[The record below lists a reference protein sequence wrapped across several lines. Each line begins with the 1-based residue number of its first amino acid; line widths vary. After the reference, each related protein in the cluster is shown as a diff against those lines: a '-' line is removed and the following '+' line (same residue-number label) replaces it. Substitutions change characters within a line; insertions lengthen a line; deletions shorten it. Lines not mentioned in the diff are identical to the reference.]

1 MVLPSVADVVV
12 YATTAGA
19 AGAAG
24 AAAGA
29 WALRRWRGLPRGLA
43 RGLSRGPSLGP
54 SRGPSVGPSRG
65 SSLGHSRGPSLGLS
79 FGLARGFPRRL
90 PADAA
95 EQAAFA
101 ALHLIARASP
111 PLRAGLT
118 EDSARKAA
126 RRLRSLLGAE
136 AVALVAVLPPD
147 DDDLDDL
154 DGPDEDGPGDGH
166 HRVPAAPR
174 LLAWDGAGRGT
185 HAAEAVREALPVLAS
200 GRPRVLAPEMMG
212 CREPRCPVQ
221 VAMVAPL
228 TIEGRVEGTLT
239 VYWRSPST
247 ARVRAVGEAA
257 RLVTGQLELAGLDN
271 ARIRLAEAEMRA
283 LRAQISPHF
292 VYNSLTTIASFVRT
306 DPDRARA
313 LLLDFADFARYS
325 FRNARDF
332 TTLADELR
340 SIDRYLLLERA
351 RFGERLQFRVD
362 IAPEVLPVAV
372 PFLALQPLVENAI
385 RHGME
390 GAGDAFHISI
400 VARDSGAEAAISVE
414 DDGVGMDPERLQE
427 ILSAPLGRP
436 GPTGWGS
443 VATRGHP
450 GGGAGIGLANVDE
463 RMRQVYGDEY
473 GLTVETA
480 LGAGTKVNLR
490 VPKYRPG
497 VFPD

>member
-1 MVLPSVADVVV
+1 MVIPSVADAVAS
-12 YATTAGA
+12 ATA

-24 AAAGA
+24 VG
-29 WALRRWRGLPRGLA
+29 ALRRRLP
-43 RGLSRGPSLGP
+43 P
-54 SRGPSVGPSRG
+54 
-65 SSLGHSRGPSLGLS
+65 
-79 FGLARGFPRRL
+79 PRRAH
-90 PADAA
+90 ADPGEA
-95 EQAAFA
+95 AAFA
-101 ALHLIARASP
+101 ALHLVARAAPS
-111 PLRAGLT
+111 LRAGLT
-118 EDSARKAA
+118 EDAARPAA
-126 RRLRSLLGAE
+126 RRLRALLGAE
-136 AVALVAVLPPD
+136 AVALVAVRPPA
-147 DDDLDDL
+147 
-154 DGPDEDGPGDGH
+154 GPDGGAGPGEGAGRD
-166 HRVPAAPR
+166 APR
-174 LLAWDGAGRGT
+174 LLAWDGAGRGA
-185 HAAEAVREALPVLAS
+185 HAADAVGHVLPVLAS
-200 GRPRVLAPEMMG
+200 ARPRVIAPEVLACGSAG
-212 CREPRCPVQ
+212 CRVRA
-221 VAMVAPL
+221 AMVAPL
-228 TIEGRVEGTLT
+228 TVEGRVEGALAA
-239 VYWRSPST
+239 YWEGPSA

-257 RLVTGQLELAGLDN
+257 RLVTGQLELAGLDS
-271 ARIRLAEAEMRA
+271 ARVRLAEAERRA

-306 DPDRARA
+306 DPDRARG

-325 FRNARDF
+325 FRNPRDF

-340 SIDRYLLLERA
+340 SLDRYLLLERA
-351 RFGERLQFRVD
+351 RFGDRLRCRVE

-385 RHGME
+385 RHGM
-390 GAGDAFHISI
+390 AGEREAFHISI

-443 VATRGHP
+443 VVTRARQD
-450 GGGAGIGLANVDE
+450 GGPGIGLANVDE

>member
-1 MVLPSVADVVV
+1 MVLPSVAAVVGC
-12 YATTAGA
+12 ATTAC
-19 AGAAG
+19 

-29 WALRRWRGLPRGLA
+29 WALRRRLGLPRDLRRDLPRGFPRPRGLLRGLPRGRA
-43 RGLSRGPSLGP
+43 RGL
-54 SRGPSVGPSRG
+54 
-65 SSLGHSRGPSLGLS
+65 
-79 FGLARGFPRRL
+79 PRRA
-90 PADAA
+90 PGDAA
-95 EQAAFA
+95 EKATFA

-111 PLRAGLT
+111 PLRGGLT
-118 EDSARKAA
+118 EDSARTAA
-126 RRLRSLLGAE
+126 RRLRPLLGAE
-136 AVALVAVLPPD
+136 AVALVGVLPPEEGFD
-147 DDDLDDL
+147 AP
-154 DGPDEDGPGDGH
+154 GVPGDGESGH
-166 HRVPAAPR
+166 VPAMPR
-174 LLAWDGAGRGT
+174 LLAWDGAGRGA
-185 HAAEAVREALPVLAS
+185 HAPRAVRDALPVLAS
-200 GRPRVLAPEMMG
+200 GRPRVVAPELLG
-212 CREPRCPVQ
+212 CRDPRCPVQ

-228 TIEGRVEGTLT
+228 TVEGHVEGAMT
-239 VYWRSPST
+239 VYWRTPST

-257 RLVTGQLELAGLDN
+257 RLVTGQLELAGLDDT
-271 ARIRLAEAEMRA
+271 RLRLAEAELRA

-306 DPDRARA
+306 DPERARA

-325 FRNARDF
+325 FRNPRDF

-351 RFGERLQFRVD
+351 RFGDRLKVRVE

-372 PFLALQPLVENAI
+372 PFLALQPLVENAV
-385 RHGME
+385 RHGMAD
-390 GAGDAFHISI
+390 AGGVFHISI

-414 DDGVGMDPERLQE
+414 DDGVGMDPERLRE

-436 GPTGWGS
+436 GPVGWGS
-443 VATRGHP
+443 VAARARRGDC
-450 GGGAGIGLANVDE
+450 GAGIGLANVDE

-480 LGAGTKVNLR
+480 LGAGTKVSLR

>member
-1 MVLPSVADVVV
+1 MVLPSVVDVVAC
-12 YATTAGA
+12 ATA

-29 WALRRWRGLPRGLA
+29 WALRRWRGLPPGVARRPPRGLPRGVARGLA
-43 RGLSRGPSLGP
+43 RGLPRGVA
-54 SRGPSVGPSRG
+54 R
-65 SSLGHSRGPSLGLS
+65 
-79 FGLARGFPRRL
+79 GLARGRSRGLPRRP

-101 ALHLIARASP
+101 TLHLITRASP

-136 AVALVAVLPPD
+136 AVALVAVLPPSD
-147 DDDLDDL
+147 DELDDLDD
-154 DGPDEDGPGDGH
+154 DHPDDDH
-166 HRVPAAPR
+166 QRVPAAPR
-174 LLAWDGAGRGT
+174 LLAWDGAAHDA
-185 HAAEAVREALPVLAS
+185 HAAEAVRDALPVLAS
-200 GRPRVLAPEMMG
+200 GRPRVIAPELMG
-212 CREPRCPVQ
+212 CRDPLCPVQ

-228 TIEGRVEGTLT
+228 TVEGRVEGTLT
-239 VYWRSPST
+239 VYWRSPSA

-306 DPDRARA
+306 DPERARA

-325 FRNARDF
+325 FRNPRDF

-385 RHGME
+385 RHGMQ
-390 GAGDAFHISI
+390 GAGGAFHISI

-443 VATRGHP
+443 VATRARRP
-450 GGGAGIGLANVDE
+450 GGDAGIGLANVDE
-463 RMRQVYGDEY
+463 RLRQVYGDEY

>member
-1 MVLPSVADVVV
+1 MFLPSVATV
-12 YATTAGA
+12 ATSATA
-19 AGAAG
+19 AGATVA
-24 AAAGA
+24 A
-29 WALRRWRGLPRGLA
+29 WALSRWLGLQRGLPRGL
-43 RGLSRGPSLGP
+43 
-54 SRGPSVGPSRG
+54 
-65 SSLGHSRGPSLGLS
+65 
-79 FGLARGFPRRL
+79 PRRV

-95 EQAAFA
+95 EKATFA

-118 EDSARKAA
+118 EGSARTAA
-126 RRLRSLLGAE
+126 RRIRTLLGAE
-136 AVALVAVLPPD
+136 AVALVGVLPPD
-147 DDDLDDL
+147 ADLHDL
-154 DGPDEDGPGDGH
+154 HSAYDPHSSHDAHSSHDPLGDLLGDGDPR
-166 HRVPAAPR
+166 RVPAVPR
-174 LLAWDGAGRGT
+174 LLAWDGAGRRG
-185 HAAEAVREALPVLAS
+185 HAVGALQDALPVLAS
-200 GRPRVLAPEMMG
+200 GRPRVLAPERLG
-212 CREPRCPVQ
+212 CRDPRCPVR

-228 TIEGRVEGTLT
+228 TVEGRVEGTMG

-257 RLVTGQLELAGLDN
+257 RLVTGQLDLAGLDDT
-271 ARIRLAEAEMRA
+271 RLRLAEAELRA

-306 DPDRARA
+306 DPEHARA

-325 FRNARDF
+325 LRNPRDF

-351 RFGERLQFRVD
+351 RFGDRLRFRVE

-372 PFLALQPLVENAI
+372 PFLALQPLVENAV
-385 RHGME
+385 RHGMA
-390 GAGDAFHISI
+390 GAGEVFHLTIL
-400 VARDSGAEAAISVE
+400 ARDSGAEAAISVE

-436 GPTGWGS
+436 GPVGWGS
-443 VATRGHP
+443 VAPRARRRGC
-450 GGGAGIGLANVDE
+450 GAGIGLANVDE

>member
-1 MVLPSVADVVV
+1 MVLPSVVVLGV
-12 YATTAGA
+12 CFC
-19 AGAAG
+19 AAG
-24 AAAGA
+24 AAA
-29 WALRRWRGLPRGLA
+29 LRRPR
-43 RGLSRGPSLGP
+43 PP
-54 SRGPSVGPSRG
+54 SR
-65 SSLGHSRGPSLGLS
+65 
-79 FGLARGFPRRL
+79 RRA
-90 PADAA
+90 PADPAG
-95 EQAAFA
+95 EAAFA
-101 ALHLIARASP
+101 ALHTIARAAP
-111 PLRAGLT
+111 ALRAGLNR
-118 EDSARKAA
+118 DSARKTA
-126 RRLRSLLGAE
+126 RHLRTLLGAE
-136 AVALVAVLPPD
+136 AVALVAARPCVPD
-147 DDDLDDL
+147 DPDDLDDL
-154 DGPDEDGPGDGH
+154 DGESGDGYGDGYGDYGEGFDDAFDDDDLDG
-166 HRVPAAPR
+166 AAGDLRDEENGGQDAGR
-174 LLAWDGAGRGT
+174 LLAWDGEGRDRHAGR
-185 HAAEAVREALPVLAS
+185 AVRDALAVFAS
-200 GRPRVLAPEMMG
+200 GRPRVITPDQLPCPDAG
-212 CREPRCPVQ
+212 CPIR

-228 TIEGRVEGTLT
+228 TIEGRVEGALAA
-239 VYWRSPST
+239 YWTAPSA

-257 RLVTGQLELAGLDN
+257 RWVTGQLELAELDSV
-271 ARIRLAEAEMRA
+271 RIRLAEAEMRA

-306 DPDRARA
+306 DPERARA

-325 FRNARDF
+325 FRNPRDF

-351 RFGERLQFRVD
+351 RFGERLQFSVEV
-362 IAPEVLPVAV
+362 APEVLPVAV

-385 RHGME
+385 RHGMQ
-390 GAGDAFHISI
+390 GARKDFHISI

-443 VATRGHP
+443 VASRGRR
-450 GGGAGIGLANVDE
+450 GGAGIGLANVDE
-463 RMRQVYGDEY
+463 RLRQVYGDEY

>member
-1 MVLPSVADVVV
+1 MDLPSVVDV
-12 YATTAGA
+12 A
-19 AGAAG
+19 ACAAAG
-24 AAAGA
+24 AAAGTA
-29 WALRRWRGLPRGLA
+29 AGACVLRRRSASLR
-43 RGLSRGPSLGP
+43 SRSGGPAG
-54 SRGPSVGPSRG
+54 
-65 SSLGHSRGPSLGLS
+65 
-79 FGLARGFPRRL
+79 
-90 PADAA
+90 
-95 EQAAFA
+95 EAAFA
-101 ALHLIARASP
+101 ALHTITRASP
-111 PLRAGLT
+111 PLRAGLGP
-118 EDSARKAA
+118 ESAQKAA
-126 RRLRSLLGAE
+126 RHLRALLGAE
-136 AVALVAVLPPD
+136 AVALIGLWAPQAEGDPCGVDSGGGDPGALHGADGAGGADGGPP
-147 DDDLDDL
+147 
-154 DGPDEDGPGDGH
+154 GPSRASGASEWTDASG
-166 HRVPAAPR
+166 RVDAADVGGSAAGR
-174 LLAWDGAGRGT
+174 LLAWDGLGGGA
-185 HAAEAVREALPVLAS
+185 HIAEAVEHALPVLAS
-200 GRPRVLAPEMMG
+200 GRPRVIAQDRLPCAD
-212 CREPRCPVQ
+212 PRCRVR

-228 TIEGRVEGTLT
+228 TVEGRVEGALAA
-239 VYWRSPST
+239 YWPGPSA

-257 RLVTGQLELAGLDN
+257 RWVTGQLELAELDSV
-271 ARIRLAEAEMRA
+271 RIRLAEAEMRA

-306 DPDRARA
+306 DPGRARE

-325 FRNARDF
+325 FRNPRDF

-351 RFGERLQFRVD
+351 RFGERLQFSVEV
-362 IAPEVLPVAV
+362 APEVLPVAV

-390 GAGDAFHISI
+390 GAREAFHISI

-443 VATRGHP
+443 VAARGRRDR
-450 GGGAGIGLANVDE
+450 GCAGIGLANVDE

-480 LGAGTKVNLR
+480 LGAGTKVKLR

>member
-1 MVLPSVADVVV
+1 
-12 YATTAGA
+12 
-19 AGAAG
+19 
-24 AAAGA
+24 
-29 WALRRWRGLPRGLA
+29 
-43 RGLSRGPSLGP
+43 
-54 SRGPSVGPSRG
+54 
-65 SSLGHSRGPSLGLS
+65 
-79 FGLARGFPRRL
+79 
-90 PADAA
+90 
-95 EQAAFA
+95 
-101 ALHLIARASP
+101 
-111 PLRAGLT
+111 
-118 EDSARKAA
+118 
-126 RRLRSLLGAE
+126 
-136 AVALVAVLPPD
+136 
-147 DDDLDDL
+147 
-154 DGPDEDGPGDGH
+154 
-166 HRVPAAPR
+166 
-174 LLAWDGAGRGT
+174 
-185 HAAEAVREALPVLAS
+185 
-200 GRPRVLAPEMMG
+200 
-212 CREPRCPVQ
+212 
-221 VAMVAPL
+221 MVAPL
-228 TIEGRVEGTLT
+228 TVEGRVEGTLT

-271 ARIRLAEAEMRA
+271 ARLRLAEAELRA

-306 DPDRARA
+306 DPERARA
-313 LLLDFADFARYS
+313 LLLDFADFARYA
-325 FRNARDF
+325 FRNPRDF

-351 RFGERLQFRVD
+351 RFGERLRFRVD

-385 RHGME
+385 RHGMQ
-390 GAGDAFHISI
+390 GAGEAFHIAI

-443 VATRGHP
+443 VATRVRRRGD
-450 GGGAGIGLANVDE
+450 AGIGLANVDE